1 MDRDDNE
8 YIVEIAG
15 LLAASRRPLFIT
27 GAGISA
33 ASGLPTYRGV
43 GGLYENGVNEEG
55 IPFEEVLSGYMLRTR
70 PELTWRE
77 IVRMAH
83 RLAGKAQV
91 NAAHRAIAEVPHA
104 VVLTQNVDGLHLEA
118 GSRHVIE
125 IHGNLRELLC
135 TVCTYRRANDDWQN
149 LPIPPRCPECGAVL
163 RPSAVLF
170 GEALPPAALARL
182 DEELAR
188 GFDLVFTIG
197 TTSLFPYIAEPVA
210 LAASAGIPTI
220 EINPEPTAV
229 SHLVDYR
236 LRGDAAQILPRIVET
251 ARSREG

>member
-1 MDRDDNE
+1 MDE
-8 YIVEIAG
+8 THILEEIAE

-43 GGLYENGVNEEG
+43 GGLYEKGVTEEG
-55 IPFEEVLSGYMLRTR
+55 IPFEEILSGYMLRTR
-70 PELTWRE
+70 PEFTWRE

-91 NAAHRAIAEVPHA
+91 NAAHRAIAALPHA

-118 GSRHVIE
+118 GSRNVIE
-125 IHGNLRELLC
+125 IHGNLRELHC
-135 TVCTYRRANDDWQN
+135 TMCTYRRPNEDWQN

-170 GEALPPAALARL
+170 GEALPPQALARL

-197 TTSLFPYIAEPVA
+197 TTSVFPYIAEPVA

-220 EINPEPTAV
+220 EINPESTAV

-236 LRGDAAQILPRIVET
+236 LRGDAAALLPRIVET